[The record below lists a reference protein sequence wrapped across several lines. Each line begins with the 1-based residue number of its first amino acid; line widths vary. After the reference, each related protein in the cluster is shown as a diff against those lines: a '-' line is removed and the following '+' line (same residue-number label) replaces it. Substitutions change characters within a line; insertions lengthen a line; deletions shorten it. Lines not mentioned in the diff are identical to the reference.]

1 MKNLSKKDLVL
12 VSLMLFSLFFGAGN
26 LIFPPFL
33 GQSAGVDT
41 WITMIGFLVTSVGFP
56 ILGVVAVAKSSGLYN
71 LASRVSPLFATVFTI
86 LIYLSIGP
94 GLGIP
99 RAGSLPFEMAVRPYL
114 PEGFVSHG
122 LALFIYTFIF
132 FSVAYWLCLTPS
144 KLVDR
149 MGKVLTPTLL
159 ILIFSIFVASIF
171 KPLGAYGEVT
181 GEYIKSPLV
190 SGFLEGYMTMDTI
203 AALNF
208 GIVIYLVIKQKGIK
222 EEKAIVRNSVKAG
235 IFAGGLLILI
245 YSMLAHLGAA
255 SGGRFGATENGAQTL
270 SNIMLYLFGDM
281 GAVLLAVIFTLACLT
296 TCVGLITSCSQYFV
310 TLNSKVTYK
319 TWVRVLALSSMI
331 LANMGL
337 TKILSIS
344 VPVLDAIYPVAIVLI
359 LLAMFDK
366 FLKGNRLIY
375 SVTVFITAFVS
386 IIYSLS
392 NTKLNILFLQN
403 MVKWLPLYAEGLGW
417 VFPALFG
424 AFLGVVLTLVK
435 YKVNSN
441 KVVLEKEISDEKS
454 VLKELEL

>member
-1 MKNLSKKDLVL
+1 MKNLSKKDLLL

-41 WITMIGFLVTSVGFP
+41 WITMIGFLITSVGFP

-71 LASRVSPLFATVFTI
+71 LASRVNPLFATVFTI

-114 PEGFVSHG
+114 SEGFISHG

-159 ILIFSIFVASIF
+159 ILIFSIFIASIF

-181 GEYIKSPLV
+181 GEYVNAPLV

-208 GIVIYLVIKQKGIK
+208 GIVISLVIKQKGIK
-222 EEKAIVRNSVKAG
+222 GEKAIVKNSVKAG

-245 YSMLAHLGAA
+245 YSMLAHLGAT

-270 SNIMLYLFGDM
+270 SNVMIYLFGDM

-310 TLNSKVTYK
+310 TLNSKISYK
-319 TWVRVLALSSMI
+319 TWVRVLALSSMV

-359 LLAMFDK
+359 LLAIFDK
-366 FLKGNRLIY
+366 FLKGNKLVY
-375 SVTVFITAFVS
+375 SVTVLITACISV
-386 IIYSLS
+386 IYALS
-392 NTKLNILFLQN
+392 NTLLNVQFLQGI
-403 MVKWLPLYAEGLGW
+403 VKWLPLYDKGLGW
-417 VFPALFG
+417 VVPALFG
-424 AFLGVVLTLVK
+424 AVLSVLVVLFK
-435 YKVNSN
+435 YKANN
-441 KVVLEKEISDEKS
+441 NEILEKEINGEEAT
-454 VLKELEL
+454 LNELEL